1 MNKIEERLSR
11 AIENAPSV
19 SVEELKRADVQKMKE
34 HDDITMQ
41 EKGRGQK
48 PVWMRYAAA
57 AAGICLCI
65 LLVFSLRFQR
75 RASSIVDFDV
85 NPSIEIVL
93 NKENKVLRM
102 EAINHEGEEILE
114 DIDYKNR
121 EVDQVVEQM
130 LDEMI
135 AHGYLSKEKL
145 ENHILLSVE
154 HPDHEK
160 AEELRIR
167 LNSAVSKYLNEKG
180 IAVQVTDQE
189 MSENEEEEEIAEKYG
204 ISLGKLTLIRKVMKE
219 HENLKIEDLTQ
230 LSLNELI
237 QLLEESR
244 EDASTTSTQSRQQT
258 TTRAPADDDDED
270 DGDDGEDDGDEDD
283 DDDGEDDD
291 SEDDD
296 D

>member
-1 MNKIEERLSR
+1 MNRIEERLSR
-11 AIENAPSV
+11 AIEDAPSV

-93 NKENKVLRM
+93 NKENRVIRM

-114 DIDYKNR
+114 DIDYENR

-135 AHGYLSKEKL
+135 EHGYLSKENL

-167 LNSAVSKYLNEKG
+167 LNSAVSEYLNEKG
-180 IAVQVTDQE
+180 IAVYVTDQE

-219 HENLKIEDLTQ
+219 HKNLKIEDLTQ
-230 LSLNELI
+230 LSLKELTE
-237 QLLEESR
+237 LLDESR
-244 EDASTTSTQSRQQT
+244 EDASTESRPQT
-258 TTRAPADDDDED
+258 TTRAPATTTADDDDDDDDDDDED
-270 DGDDGEDDGDEDD
+270 DDD
-283 DDDGEDDD
+283 DDD
-291 SEDDD
+291 DDD